1 MIVHVRAED
10 LSFIFQPAKS
20 SGMYNSIAI
29 AGEFVSI
36 RMRYFGVAPSATFRQ
51 WKAQICQRRRQDYLP
66 AGIVLSSVIA
76 ARLTA
81 LREGRGGLGRLRASA
96 AFGLGG
102 RLPRLFVGS

>member
-29 AGEFVSI
+29 AGEIVSI

-51 WKAQICQRRRQDYLP
+51 RKAQICQRRRQDYLP
-66 AGIVLSSVIA
+66 AGNVVRRGVAAGVTAVLGV
-76 ARLTA
+76 
-81 LREGRGGLGRLRASA
+81 RGGLGRLGGPAGL
-96 AFGLGG
+96 GLGG
-102 RLPRLFVGS
+102 RLTRLYFAS